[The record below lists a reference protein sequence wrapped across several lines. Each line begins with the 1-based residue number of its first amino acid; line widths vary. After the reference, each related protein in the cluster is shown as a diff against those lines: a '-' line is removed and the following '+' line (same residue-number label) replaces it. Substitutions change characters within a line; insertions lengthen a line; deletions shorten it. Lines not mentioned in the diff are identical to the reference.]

1 MLIEQIDRLLDER
14 GLTVFEMQPQRL
26 QPLGVTIA
34 YPALQPAV
42 GFLFTL
48 HMLALPLGIVVWDS
62 LLGLIHVYFLAHMTL
77 QWFALMFVISN
88 MLMTVV

>member
-1 MLIEQIDRLLDER
+1 MLIEQVDRLLDER
-14 GLTVFEMQPQRL
+14 SLTVFEMQPQLL

-62 LLGLIHVYFLAHMTL
+62 LGLIHVYFLAHMTL
-77 QWFALMFVISN
+77 QWFALTFVISN
-88 MLMTVV
+88 VLMTVV